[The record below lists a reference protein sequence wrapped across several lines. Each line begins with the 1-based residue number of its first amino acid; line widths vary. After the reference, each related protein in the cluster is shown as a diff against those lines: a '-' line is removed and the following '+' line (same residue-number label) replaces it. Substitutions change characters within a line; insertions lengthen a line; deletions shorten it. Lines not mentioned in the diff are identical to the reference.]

1 LSSERYD
8 LDGARGA
15 YGRGDLV
22 PWSNAGLPHRAPAR
36 DYEGATLVP
45 VEVPEVTP
53 QQATELIAAGAVLLD
68 VREPDEWMSGHAP
81 GSVHIPMRDLPG
93 RVAEL
98 DAGRPMVAIC
108 RSGGRSRAAAEA
120 LIGHGFDVANLAGG
134 LRAWAAA
141 GLPVET
147 ETGAAGIVA

>member
-68 VREPDEWMSGHAP
+68 VREPDEWTSGHAP

-93 RVAEL
+93 RVSEL
-98 DAGRPMVAIC
+98 EAGRPMVAIC

-120 LIGHGFDVANLAGG
+120 LIGNGFDVVNLTGG

-147 ETGAAGIVA
+147 DTGAAGIVA